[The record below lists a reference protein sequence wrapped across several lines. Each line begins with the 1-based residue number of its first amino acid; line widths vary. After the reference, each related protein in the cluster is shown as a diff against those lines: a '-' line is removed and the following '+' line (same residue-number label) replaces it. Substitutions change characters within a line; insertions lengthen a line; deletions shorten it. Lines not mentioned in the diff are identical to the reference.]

1 MKKKLILIRGLGH
14 SGTTILDTILGKH
27 SSIVGIGEGIRVLR
41 GVKKK
46 GTMPKRLR
54 SQERYE
60 LECTCNNLVPK
71 CNVWGK
77 TIEYIINNDEESLSK
92 KFNYLSDKIYK
103 NHGNKILIV
112 DSSQSDLDS
121 SISLSKE
128 YEIKVILLTKD
139 IRSWVNSYEK
149 KYNRN
154 ILRNIFTW
162 YFVNRKIE
170 KFLKRNNLDFIKVG
184 YEEFALHTET
194 ILQKVFSWLEI
205 NNEKNLLNLSES
217 KSHIVAGNRMRL
229 NKKNNSKIIYDSSWK
244 SRKSNIFRNLLFK
257 PFYSRN
263 NELVYSNINKKIKY
277 DK

>member
-27 SSIVGIGEGIRVLR
+27 SSVVGIGEGIRVLR

-46 GTMPKRLR
+46 RTMPKRLR
-54 SQERYE
+54 SKERYE
-60 LECTCNNLVPK
+60 LECTCGNLVTK

-77 TIEYIINNDEESLSK
+77 TIEHIINNDEESLDK

-103 NHGNKILIV
+103 NYGNEILIV

-121 SISLSKE
+121 TICFKNK

-149 KYNRN
+149 KYNRS
-154 ILRNIFTW
+154 ILRNVLTW
-162 YFVNRKIE
+162 NFVNKKIE
-170 KFLKRNNLDFIKVG
+170 KFLKINNLDYLKIG
-184 YEEFALHTET
+184 YEEFALHTEV
-194 ILQKVFSWLEI
+194 ILQKIFSWLKI
-205 NNEKNLLNLSES
+205 NNEKNLLGLSKS

-229 NKKNNSKIIYDSSWK
+229 NKSNNSKIIYDSSWK
-244 SRKSNIFRNLLFK
+244 SRKSNIFRNLLFRL
-257 PFYSRN
+257 FYKRN
-263 NELVYSNINKKIKY
+263 NELVYSNINKKIKF
-277 DK
+277 

>member
-27 SSIVGIGEGIRVLR
+27 SSVVGIGEGIRVLR

-46 GTMPKRLR
+46 RTMPKRLR
-54 SQERYE
+54 SKERYE
-60 LECTCNNLVPK
+60 LECTCGNLVTK

-77 TIEYIINNDEESLSK
+77 TIEHIINNDEESLDK

-103 NHGNKILIV
+103 NYGNEILIV

-121 SISLSKE
+121 TICFKNK

-149 KYNRN
+149 KYNKN
-154 ILRNIFTW
+154 ILRNVLTW
-162 YFVNRKIE
+162 YFVNKKIE
-170 KFLKRNNLDFIKVG
+170 KFLKINNLDYLKIG
-184 YEEFALHTET
+184 YEEFALHTEV
-194 ILQKVFSWLEI
+194 ILQKIFSWLKI
-205 NNEKNLLNLSES
+205 NNEKNLLGLSKS

-229 NKKNNSKIIYDSSWK
+229 NKSNNSKIIYDSSWK
-244 SRKSNIFRNLLFK
+244 SRKSNIFRNLLFRL
-257 PFYSRN
+257 FYKRN
-263 NELVYSNINKKIKY
+263 NELVYSNINKKIKF
-277 DK
+277 

>member
-1 MKKKLILIRGLGH
+1 MGH

-27 SSIVGIGEGIRVLR
+27 SSVVGIGEGIRVLR

-46 GTMPKRLR
+46 RTMPKRLR
-54 SQERYE
+54 SKERYE
-60 LECTCNNLVPK
+60 LECTCGNLVTK

-77 TIEYIINNDEESLSK
+77 TIEHIINNDEESLDK

-103 NHGNKILIV
+103 NYGNEILIV

-121 SISLSKE
+121 TICFKNK

-149 KYNRN
+149 KYNRS
-154 ILRNIFTW
+154 ILRNVLTW

-170 KFLKRNNLDFIKVG
+170 KFLKINNLDYLKIG
-184 YEEFALHTET
+184 YEEFALHTEE
-194 ILQKVFSWLEI
+194 ILQKIFSWLKI
-205 NNEKNLLNLSES
+205 DDEKNLLSLSKS

-229 NKKNNSKIIYDSSWK
+229 NKSNNSKIIYDSSWK
-244 SRKSNIFRNLLFK
+244 SRKSNIFRNLLFRL
-257 PFYSRN
+257 FYKRN
-263 NELVYSNINKKIKY
+263 NELVYSNINKKIKF
-277 DK
+277 

>member
-27 SSIVGIGEGIRVLR
+27 SSVVGIGEGIRVLR

-46 GTMPKRLR
+46 RTMPKRLR
-54 SQERYE
+54 SKERYE
-60 LECTCNNLVPK
+60 LECTCGNLVTK

-77 TIEYIINNDEESLSK
+77 TIEHIINNDEESLDK

-103 NHGNKILIV
+103 NYGNEILIV

-121 SISLSKE
+121 TICFKNK

-149 KYNRN
+149 KYNRS
-154 ILRNIFTW
+154 ILRNVLTW

-170 KFLKRNNLDFIKVG
+170 KFLKINNLDYLKIG
-184 YEEFALHTET
+184 YEEFALHTEV
-194 ILQKVFSWLEI
+194 ILQKIFSWLKI
-205 NNEKNLLNLSES
+205 NNEKNLLGLSKS

-229 NKKNNSKIIYDSSWK
+229 NKSNNSKIIYDSSWK
-244 SRKSNIFRNLLFK
+244 SRKSNIFRNLLFRL
-257 PFYSRN
+257 FYKRN
-263 NELVYSNINKKIKY
+263 NELVYSNINKKIKF
-277 DK
+277 